1 MLISGGTSGIGLA
14 TARRLIR
21 DGARVWVLGS
31 TERTV
36 SAALAELSSGAAGG
50 CACDVSSDQ
59 EVDRAVQGALEFLGR
74 LDSVF
79 VSAGIDGQDRPA
91 LELDAA
97 QFRRVLEVNL
107 LGAFLVA
114 RAAGRAMDGGA
125 IVLNASVNGLRAE
138 PRFADYNASKGGVVM
153 LARTLARDL
162 GGKGF
167 WITAVCPG
175 YVRTRMTESH
185 LDDPVTAVELLAD
198 IPSGR
203 FGEADEVAALVAFLA
218 SPEASYMNGS
228 VVTIDGGR
236 SA

>member
-14 TARRLIR
+14 TARRLIAE
-21 DGARVWVLGS
+21 GARVWVLGS
-31 TERTV
+31 AAETV
-36 SAALAELSSGAAGG
+36 SAALGRLPVGAAGG
-50 CACDVSSDQ
+50 CACDVSSDE
-59 EVDRAVQGALEFLGR
+59 EVGRAVMRALEFLGR
-74 LDSVF
+74 LDAVF

-91 LELDAA
+91 LELDPAY
-97 QFRRVLEVNL
+97 FRRVLEVNL
-107 LGAFLVA
+107 LGAFIVA

-138 PRFADYNASKGGVVM
+138 ARFADYNASKGGVVM

-162 GGKGF
+162 GAQGF
-167 WITAVCPG
+167 WVTAVCPG
-175 YVRTRMTESH
+175 YVRTRMTAPY
-185 LDDPVTAVELLAD
+185 LDDPATSAELLAE

-203 FGEADEVAALVAFLA
+203 IGEPDEVAALVSFLA

-236 SA
+236 LA

>member
-14 TARRLIR
+14 TARKLIAV
-21 DGARVWVLGS
+21 GARVWVLGS
-31 TERTV
+31 AERTV
-36 SAALAELSSGAAGG
+36 SAALRELASGAAGG
-50 CACDVSSDQ
+50 CACDVTRDE
-59 EVDRAVQGALEFLGR
+59 EVDRAVRRALEFLGR

-79 VSAGIDGQDRPA
+79 VNAGIDGQGRPA

-97 QFRRVLEVNL
+97 HFRRVLEVNL

-125 IVLNASVNGLRAE
+125 IVLNASVNGVRAE
-138 PRFADYNASKGGVVM
+138 AGFADYNASKAGVVM
-153 LARTLARDL
+153 LARSLARDL
-162 GGKGF
+162 GGRGF
-167 WITAVCPG
+167 WVTAVCPG
-175 YVRTRMTESH
+175 YVRTRMTESYI
-185 LDDPVTAVELLAD
+185 DDPVTAAELLAE

-236 SA
+236 IA

>member
-14 TARRLIR
+14 TARRLIA
-21 DGARVWVLGS
+21 DGARVWILGS
-31 TERTV
+31 AEGTV
-36 SAALAELSSGAAGG
+36 SAALGHLPSGSAGG
-50 CACDVSSDQ
+50 CQCDVSSET
-59 EVDRAVQGALEFLGR
+59 EVNQAVERALEFLSR
-74 LDSVF
+74 FDAVF
-79 VSAGIDGQDRPA
+79 VNAGIDGQDRPA
-91 LELDAA
+91 LELDPAH
-97 QFRRVLEVNL
+97 FRRVLEVNL

-114 RAAGRAMDGGA
+114 SAAGRAMDGGA

-153 LARTLARDL
+153 LARTLAREL
-162 GGKGF
+162 GGQGF
-167 WITAVCPG
+167 WVTAVCPG
-175 YVRTRMTESH
+175 YVRTPMTEPY
-185 LDDPVTAVELLAD
+185 LRDPGTVAELLAE

-236 SA
+236 FA